1 MPAVVPSPAPA
12 DSGAGPSRRPRAA
25 RAARRALRRGALLP
39 AAAGLLV
46 VVLLPQTAL
55 AGGAS
60 YVALGDSYTAG
71 PFIPDQTGS
80 PLGCLRSTS
89 DYPADVATTI
99 GASSFANVSCS
110 GATTADMTQP
120 QSVTLGTN
128 PPQFGALSSS
138 TTLVTLGI
146 GGNDIGFYGIVKT
159 CAEESLTNPFGS
171 PCKNHYTAGGTDQL
185 AQAIQNLAPKI
196 GSMLQEIHALAP
208 SARVFLVGYPVIVP
222 NSGNGCWPLVPISFG
237 DVPYLRGVELQLN
250 AMLASEAAANG
261 AGFVNTYA
269 DSIGHDACQAPGT
282 KWMEGLIP
290 TSPAAPF
297 HPNQLG
303 EEHMAD
309 QVIAAVG

>member
-1 MPAVVPSPAPA
+1 MPV
-12 DSGAGPSRRPRAA
+12 A
-25 RAARRALRRGALLP
+25 RAATRVLRRG
-39 AAAGLLV
+39 GLLSAATV
-46 VVLLPQTAL
+46 GLLALALLPQTAQ
-55 AGGAS
+55 ASGAS

-71 PFIPDQTGS
+71 PFIPDQAGS
-80 PLGCLRSTS
+80 PAGCLRSTS
-89 DYPADVATTI
+89 DYPADVAATI
-99 GASSFANVSCS
+99 GASSYANVSCS

-138 TTLVTLGI
+138 TTLVTVGI
-146 GGNDIGFYGIVKT
+146 GGNDIGFYNIVKT
-159 CAEESLTNPFGS
+159 CAEESLLNPFGS

-185 AQAIQNLAPKI
+185 AQAIQNLAPKV
-196 GSMLQEIHALAP
+196 GSVLQEIHALAP
-208 SARVFLVGYPVIVP
+208 NAQVFLVGYPVILP
-222 NSGNGCWPLVPISFG
+222 NSGDGCWPLVPISFG
-237 DVPYLRGVELQLN
+237 DVPYLRGVELELN
-250 AMLASEAAANG
+250 AMLASEAGANN
-261 AGFVNTYA
+261 AVFVNTYA

-282 KWMEGLIP
+282 KWVEGLIP